1 MTHSTTVS
9 ASIVYFVLDSSYT
22 VYPLTTICSQ
32 NSFFLKSKY
41 FFISLSILLITITT
55 TAKAKKSAEAAE
67 AAAASS
73 SSSTGEVKI
82 DGILGV
88 KKSRGGKKKSKRVPA
103 VVLRLQKDV
112 QELDGGEVAKVT
124 FPDASNL
131 KLMNCSIAPK
141 DGFWGGA
148 TFNFIIDVPD
158 DYPHK
163 APTCTLKEKIYHP
176 NIDLEGNVCLNI
188 LRADWKPVL
197 DINAVIYGLIYLLAM
212 PNGDDPLNHDAAR
225 HFRENP
231 TSFKESGKSPVNR
244 QK

>member
-1 MTHSTTVS
+1 MLS
-9 ASIVYFVLDSSYT
+9 LE
-22 VYPLTTICSQ
+22 
-32 NSFFLKSKY
+32 LKKKK
-41 FFISLSILLITITT
+41 
-55 TAKAKKSAEAAE
+55 AKAKKAAE

-73 SSSTGEVKI
+73 SSSSSGEAKNDNSAGTDGKI
-82 DGILGV
+82 GGLLGV
-88 KKSRGGKKKSKRVPA
+88 QSERGGGGKRSKRVPA

-112 QELDGGEVAKVT
+112 QELDGGDVAKVT

-131 KLMNCSIAPK
+131 KVMNCSIAPT
-141 DGFWGGA
+141 DGFWQGA
-148 TFNFIIDVPD
+148 TFNFTIDVPD

-197 DINAVIYGLIYLLAM
+197 DINAVIYGLIFLM
-212 PNGDDPLNHDAAR
+212 NSPNGDDPLNHDAAR

-231 TSFKESGKSPVNR
+231 TSFKESVRGSLRGDTVRFGGKTVSGFPSLV
-244 QK
+244 

>member
-1 MTHSTTVS
+1 M
-9 ASIVYFVLDSSYT
+9 IG
-22 VYPLTTICSQ
+22 
-32 NSFFLKSKY
+32 LKKK
-41 FFISLSILLITITT
+41 
-55 TAKAKKSAEAAE
+55 AKAKKAAEAAE
-67 AAAASS
+67 AAAASSSSS

-88 KKSRGGKKKSKRVPA
+88 KQSRGGAKKKSKRVPA

-231 TSFKESGKSPVNR
+231 SSFKESVRGSLRGGTVRFGGKTVSGFPR
-244 QK
+244 LI